1 MMRRLLF
8 LFSIALVGS
17 GCASST
23 KQTDILLKE
32 RTRSMKDSARVEKVP
47 FINQAIGQCGPAT
60 LTMAMNWAGKP
71 VTVEEIAPQV
81 YTPKMKG
88 SFQTDMITT
97 ARRQGLLA
105 IQITGLQS
113 LLTEIENDHPVIV
126 FENLALTWLPQWHYA
141 IVFGY
146 DLNKETVLM
155 HSGPEKNKIW
165 DIRKFERS
173 WKLADYWGLV
183 VLPPDELSATASE
196 LEHSRA
202 AAGLEQVGHRE
213 EAAIA
218 YRTILSKWPTSLSAL
233 VGMGGWE
240 YEQNRYPKSVEYLK
254 RATSAHPDAAAAWHN
269 LAIAESAARMKRDAK
284 KSAEKALALASPSV
298 KAQYQISLKNI
309 LQAL

>member
-1 MMRRLLF
+1 MRIQFAFLF
-8 LFSIALVGS
+8 LIALLGS

-23 KQTDILLKE
+23 KQSDVLLKE
-32 RTRSMKDSARVEKVP
+32 RRHAFKDSARIENVP
-47 FINQAIGQCGPAT
+47 FIDQDIGQCGPAT
-60 LTMAMNWAGKP
+60 LTMAMKWAGKP
-71 VTVEEIAPQV
+71 VDVEEIAKQV

-97 ARRQGLLA
+97 ARRQGLMA
-105 IQITGLQS
+105 IPIEGMTNLF
-113 LLTEIENDHPVIV
+113 TEIDKDHPVIV

-146 DLNKETVLM
+146 DLDKETVLM
-155 HSGPEKNKIW
+155 HSGPEKNKNW

-233 VGMGGWE
+233 VGMGGYE
-240 YEQNRYPKSVEYLK
+240 YEQNRFTKSVGYLR
-254 RATSAHPDAAAAWHN
+254 RATQAHPDAAAAWHN
-269 LAIAESAARMKRDAK
+269 LAIAESAANMNRQAK
-284 KSAEKALALASPSV
+284 GSAEKAISLANAQV
-298 KAQYQISLKNI
+298 KAQYEQSLKAI
-309 LQAL
+309 LKTL

>member
-1 MMRRLLF
+1 
-8 LFSIALVGS
+8 
-17 GCASST
+17 
-23 KQTDILLKE
+23 
-32 RTRSMKDSARVEKVP
+32 MKDSARVAKVP
-47 FINQAIGQCGPAT
+47 FINQDIGQCGPAT

-97 ARRQGLLA
+97 ARRQGLIA
-105 IQITGLQS
+105 IPISGLQN
-113 LLTEIENDHPVIV
+113 LLIEIEKEHPVIV

-155 HSGPEKNKIW
+155 HSGPEKDKIW

-202 AAGLEQVGHRE
+202 AAGLEQVGHRD

-218 YRTILSKWPTSLSAL
+218 YRAILSKWPTSLSAL

-240 YEQNRYPKSVEYLK
+240 YEQNHYLKSVEYLR
-254 RATSAHPDAAAAWHN
+254 RATRAHPEAAAAWHN
-269 LAIAESAARMKRDAK
+269 LAIAESAAKMNKAAK
-284 KSAEKALALASPSV
+284 QSAEKALSLAMPNV
-298 KAQYQISLKNI
+298 KVQYQNSLRHVLK
-309 LQAL
+309 